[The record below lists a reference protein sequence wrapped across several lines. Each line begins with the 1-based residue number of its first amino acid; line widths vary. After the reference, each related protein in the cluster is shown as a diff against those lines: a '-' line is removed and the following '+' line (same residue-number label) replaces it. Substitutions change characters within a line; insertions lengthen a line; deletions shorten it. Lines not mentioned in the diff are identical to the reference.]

1 MFKVW
6 LCSDTGPCKILILSL
21 KKNGTLGA
29 SGAPTETDSLPTQ
42 QAVTPNLSSDPPH
55 GTQSLRGTPPIN
67 HGFYAA
73 QPLML
78 RMEGG
83 ETSCFYNTIFMK
95 FSPSLPSLCVHLFI
109 NIYISL
115 AIYLSFLLKIIFP
128 SPLLCLPSC
137 YSRSNLFPSLSSC
150 LSLSTLLSSFLLGEF
165 SWFFSWKP

>member
-1 MFKVW
+1 MQNTNTLFKEKRYPRSLWRSDRDW
-6 LCSDTGPCKILILSL
+6 LPPYSTGGYPQPILR
-21 KKNGTLGA
+21 
-29 SGAPTETDSLPTQ
+29 PTSWYT
-42 QAVTPNLSSDPPH
+42 
-55 GTQSLRGTPPIN
+55 SLRGTPPIN

-150 LSLSTLLSSFLLGEF
+150 LSLSTLLSFFLLGEF